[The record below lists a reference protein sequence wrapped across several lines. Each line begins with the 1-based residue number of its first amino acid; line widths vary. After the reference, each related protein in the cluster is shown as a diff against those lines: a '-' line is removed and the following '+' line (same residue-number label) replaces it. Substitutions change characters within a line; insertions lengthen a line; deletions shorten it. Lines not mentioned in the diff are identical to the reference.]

1 MIKAIRRTVAALTV
15 TVLAFQAVASFLSWV
30 EHQDESVAEYIPGT
44 CNIGKGEVRRRQL
57 VALLGLF
64 FSVTTLLAFNT
75 VDAPTE
81 IRLGIFFPLMV
92 ASVGFVQSRSKF
104 CLAYGFAGTFNVGKM
119 GDIKRVASKE
129 DRAADRKT
137 ALVILG
143 KSFLLAALA
152 TAVVL
157 VLPF

>member
-1 MIKAIRRTVAALTV
+1 MPDI
-15 TVLAFQAVASFLSWV
+15 Q
-30 EHQDESVAEYIPGT
+30 YIPGS
-44 CNIGKGEVRRRQL
+44 CNIGKSEVRKRRIVGL
-57 VALLGLF
+57 VGLF
-64 FSVTTLLAFNT
+64 VSISYLLTFSRL
-75 VDAPTE
+75 DASPE
-81 IRLGIFFPLMV
+81 FRLGVFFPLMV

>member
-1 MIKAIRRTVAALTV
+1 MKMSLKMPEV
-15 TVLAFQAVASFLSWV
+15 
-30 EHQDESVAEYIPGT
+30 EYIPGS

-57 VALLGLF
+57 VALVGLF
-64 FSVTTLLAFNT
+64 FSISTLLAFNT

-81 IRLGIFFPLMV
+81 VRLGIFFPLMV

>member
-1 MIKAIRRTVAALTV
+1 LIGFI
-15 TVLAFQAVASFLSWV
+15 AV
-30 EHQDESVAEYIPGT
+30 G
-44 CNIGKGEVRRRQL
+44 
-57 VALLGLF
+57 
-64 FSVTTLLAFNT
+64 
-75 VDAPTE
+75 APAGV
-81 IRLGIFFPLMV
+81 RLGIFFPLMV

-137 ALVILG
+137 ALAILG
-143 KSFLLAALA
+143 KSFALA
-152 TAVVL
+152 TIATCVVL

>member
-1 MIKAIRRTVAALTV
+1 MKMNLKMPEV
-15 TVLAFQAVASFLSWV
+15 Q
-30 EHQDESVAEYIPGT
+30 YIPGS

-57 VALLGLF
+57 VALVGLF
-64 FSVTTLLAFNT
+64 FAISTLLTLNT
-75 VDAPTE
+75 IDAPTE
-81 IRLGIFFPLMV
+81 VRLGIFFPLLV

-104 CLAYGFAGTFNVGKM
+104 CLAYGFAGTFNMGKL

-143 KSFLLAALA
+143 KSFVLAALA

-157 VLPF
+157 VIQF

>member
-1 MIKAIRRTVAALTV
+1 MSMKMPDI
-15 TVLAFQAVASFLSWV
+15 
-30 EHQDESVAEYIPGT
+30 EYIPGT
-44 CNIGKGEVRRRQL
+44 CNIGKGEIRRRQL
-57 VALLGLF
+57 VALVGLF
-64 FSVTTLLAFNT
+64 FSISTLLAFST
-75 VDAPTE
+75 VEAPTE

-143 KSFLLAALA
+143 KSFLLAAIA

>member
-1 MIKAIRRTVAALTV
+1 MKMNLKMP
-15 TVLAFQAVASFLSWV
+15 
-30 EHQDESVAEYIPGT
+30 DYEYIPGT
-44 CNIGKGEVRRRQL
+44 CNIGKGEIRRRQF
-57 VALLGLF
+57 VALIGLF
-64 FSVTTLLAFNT
+64 FSISTLLTFNT
-75 VDAPTE
+75 VDAPSA

-92 ASVGFVQSRSKF
+92 AAVGFVQSRSKF
-104 CLAYGFAGTFNVGKM
+104 CLAYGFAGTFNIGKL

-143 KSFLLAALA
+143 KSFIYAAIA
-152 TAVVL
+152 TGVVL

>member
-1 MIKAIRRTVAALTV
+1 MKMSLKMPDI
-15 TVLAFQAVASFLSWV
+15 
-30 EHQDESVAEYIPGT
+30 EYIPGT
-44 CNIGKGEVRRRQL
+44 CNIGKGEVRKRQL
-57 VALLGLF
+57 VALVGLF
-64 FSVTTLLAFNT
+64 FSISTLFAFNT
-75 VDAPTE
+75 VDTPTE
-81 IRLGIFFPLMV
+81 VRLGIFFPLMV
-92 ASVGFVQSRSKF
+92 ASVGFIQSRSKF

-119 GDIKRVASKE
+119 GDIKRVSSKE

-143 KSFLLAALA
+143 KSFLLAASA

>member
-1 MIKAIRRTVAALTV
+1 MSLKMPDI
-15 TVLAFQAVASFLSWV
+15 
-30 EHQDESVAEYIPGT
+30 EYIPGT
-44 CNIGKGEVRRRQL
+44 CNIGKGEIRRRQL
-57 VALLGLF
+57 VALVGLF
-64 FSVTTLLAFNT
+64 FSISTLLAFNT
-75 VDAPTE
+75 VGAPTE
-81 IRLGIFFPLMV
+81 VRLGIFFPLMV

>member
-1 MIKAIRRTVAALTV
+1 MPDI
-15 TVLAFQAVASFLSWV
+15 
-30 EHQDESVAEYIPGT
+30 EYIAGT
-44 CNIGKGEVRRRQL
+44 CNIGKGEVRKRQL
-57 VALLGLF
+57 VALVGLF
-64 FSVTTLLAFNT
+64 FSVTTLLAFST
-75 VDAPTE
+75 VETPTAA
-81 IRLGIFFPLMV
+81 RLGIFFPLMV
-92 ASVGFVQSRSKF
+92 ASVGFIQSRSKF

>member
-1 MIKAIRRTVAALTV
+1 MRMNSKMPEV
-15 TVLAFQAVASFLSWV
+15 
-30 EHQDESVAEYIPGT
+30 EYIPGT

-57 VALLGLF
+57 VALVGLF
-64 FSVTTLLAFNT
+64 FSISTLLTFNT

-92 ASVGFVQSRSKF
+92 AAVGFVQSRSKF
-104 CLAYGFAGTFNVGKM
+104 CLAYGFAGTFNVGKL
-119 GDIKRVASKE
+119 GDIRRVASKE

>member
-1 MIKAIRRTVAALTV
+1 MPDI
-15 TVLAFQAVASFLSWV
+15 
-30 EHQDESVAEYIPGT
+30 EYIPGT

-57 VALLGLF
+57 VALVGLF
-64 FSVTTLLAFNT
+64 FSVTTLLAFST
-75 VDAPTE
+75 VETPTE

>member
-1 MIKAIRRTVAALTV
+1 MNLKMPEV
-15 TVLAFQAVASFLSWV
+15 Q
-30 EHQDESVAEYIPGT
+30 YIPGS
-44 CNIGKGEVRRRQL
+44 CNIGKGEVRKRQA
-57 VALLGLF
+57 VGLIG
-64 FSVTTLLAFNT
+64 LAISISYVLSFNAI
-75 VDAPTE
+75 DAPA
-81 IRLGIFFPLMV
+81 IYRLGIFFPLMV

>member
-1 MIKAIRRTVAALTV
+1 MRMNSKMPEI
-15 TVLAFQAVASFLSWV
+15 
-30 EHQDESVAEYIPGT
+30 EYIPGT

-57 VALLGLF
+57 VALVGLF
-64 FSVTTLLAFNT
+64 FSISTLLTFNT
-75 VDAPTE
+75 VDAPAE

-92 ASVGFVQSRSKF
+92 AAVGFVQSRSKF
-104 CLAYGFAGTFNVGKM
+104 CLAYGFAGTFNVGKL
-119 GDIKRVASKE
+119 GDIRRVASKE

>member
-1 MIKAIRRTVAALTV
+1 MSLKMPDI
-15 TVLAFQAVASFLSWV
+15 
-30 EHQDESVAEYIPGT
+30 EYIPGT
-44 CNIGKGEVRRRQL
+44 CNIGKGEIRRRQL
-57 VALLGLF
+57 VALVGLF
-64 FSVTTLLAFNT
+64 FSISTLLAFNT
-75 VDAPTE
+75 VGAPTE
-81 IRLGIFFPLMV
+81 VRLGIFFPLMV

-104 CLAYGFAGTFNVGKM
+104 CFAYGFAGTFNVGKM

>member
-1 MIKAIRRTVAALTV
+1 MSLLQIPGLMKMNLKMPEV
-15 TVLAFQAVASFLSWV
+15 Q
-30 EHQDESVAEYIPGT
+30 YIPGS
-44 CNIGKGEVRRRQL
+44 CNIGKGEVRKRQM
-57 VALLGLF
+57 VALVGLF
-64 FSVTTLLAFNT
+64 FTVVTLLTFST
-75 VDAPTE
+75 VDTPTE

-137 ALVILG
+137 ALKILG
-143 KSFLLAALA
+143 KSFLLAAIA

>member
-1 MIKAIRRTVAALTV
+1 MPDI
-15 TVLAFQAVASFLSWV
+15 
-30 EHQDESVAEYIPGT
+30 EYIPGS
-44 CNIGKGEVRRRQL
+44 CNIGKGEVRKRQL
-57 VALLGLF
+57 VALVGLF
-64 FSVTTLLAFNT
+64 FSVTTLLAFST
-75 VDAPTE
+75 VETPTAA
-81 IRLGIFFPLMV
+81 RLGIFFPLMV

-119 GDIKRVASKE
+119 GDIKRVSSKE
-129 DRAADRKT
+129 DRAADRRT